1 MEYIYIENGESFP
14 DVENINHKYN
24 ELKLV
29 FDNQLQDWKSV
40 LSNVKGIN
48 RNKISGAIIHTDQ
61 GSQYT
66 SKLYTDHVLSLG
78 CTLFYSRKGNPY
90 DNTCIESLFE

>member
-1 MEYIYIENGESFP
+1 MRT
-14 DVENINHKYN
+14 
-24 ELKLV
+24 ELVICALNKA
-29 FDNQLQDWKSV
+29 N
-40 LSNVKGIN
+40 N

-78 CTLFYSRKGNPY
+78 CILSYSRKKNPY
-90 DNTCIESLFE
+90 DNACIESFHSIIKKESIYQTKIRTFQETKESLFEYIEG